1 MDMKVKI
8 VPKSKVKVSRS
19 SSSKYQPL
27 IDAIS
32 KLKPGGDAL
41 RVKYS
46 DERELNSM
54 RNIVYTINKEE
65 GKNIKSNKDSNN
77 NTVFF
82 YIEK

>member
-1 MDMKVKI
+1 MKVKI

-27 IDAIS
+27 IDACR

-54 RNIVYTINKEE
+54 RNIIYTINREE
-65 GKNIKSNKDSNN
+65 DKNIKSNKDPQNK
-77 NTVFF
+77 TVYF

>member
-1 MDMKVKI
+1 MKVKI

-27 IDAIS
+27 IDAVR

-54 RNIVYTINKEE
+54 RNIIYTINREE
-65 GKNIKSNKDSNN
+65 DKNIKSNKDPQNK
-77 NTVFF
+77 TVYF
-82 YIEK
+82 YIEN

>member
-1 MDMKVKI
+1 MKVKI

-27 IDAIS
+27 IDAIG

-41 RVKYS
+41 RVKYT

-54 RNIVYTINKEE
+54 RNIIYTINREQE
-65 GKNIKSNKDSNN
+65 KNIKSNKDPQNK
-77 NTVFF
+77 TVYF

>member
-1 MDMKVKI
+1 MKVKI

-27 IDAIS
+27 IDAVD

-54 RNIVYTINKEE
+54 RNIIYTINREE
-65 GKNIKSNKDSNN
+65 GKKIKSNKDPQNK
-77 NTVFF
+77 TVYF
-82 YIEK
+82 YLEK

>member
-1 MDMKVKI
+1 MKVKI
-8 VPKSKVKVSRS
+8 VPKSRVKVSRS

-27 IDAIS
+27 IDAVD

-54 RNIVYTINKEE
+54 RNIIYTINREE
-65 GKNIKSNKDSNN
+65 GKKIKSNKDPQNK
-77 NTVFF
+77 TVYF
-82 YIEK
+82 YLEK

>member
-1 MDMKVKI
+1 MKVRI

-27 IDAIS
+27 IDALQ

-41 RVKYS
+41 KVTYS

-54 RNIVYTINKEE
+54 RNIVYTTNRDE
-65 GKNIKSNKDSNN
+65 GKKIKSNKDDQNK
-77 NTVFF
+77 TIFF
-82 YIEK
+82 YIE

>member
-1 MDMKVKI
+1 MKVKI

-27 IDAIS
+27 IDAVD

-54 RNIVYTINKEE
+54 RNIIYTINREQ
-65 GKNIKSNKDSNN
+65 GKKIKSNKDPQNKI
-77 NTVFF
+77 VYF
-82 YIEK
+82 YIE

>member
-1 MDMKVKI
+1 MKVKI

-27 IDAIS
+27 IDS
-32 KLKPGGDAL
+32 VQKLKSGGDAL

-54 RNIVYTINKEE
+54 RNIVYTINREE
-65 GKNIKSNKDSNN
+65 GKKIKSNKDAENK
-77 NTVFF
+77 VVYF
-82 YIEK
+82 YVE

>member
-1 MDMKVKI
+1 MKVKI

-27 IDAIS
+27 IDAVD
-32 KLKPGGDAL
+32 KLKSGGDAL

-54 RNIVYTINKEE
+54 RNIIYTINREQ
-65 GKNIKSNKDSNN
+65 GKKIKSNKDPQNKI
-77 NTVFF
+77 VYF
-82 YIEK
+82 YIE